1 MMRTYVRGGSLTIL
15 RFTGVER
22 WRDVTGLVDKWFP
35 IRTSRLML
43 REFLA
48 SDEQDL
54 HEYAS
59 DRIVTQYVEWGPNT
73 RDQSRERMSGHL
85 REQQLWPRD
94 DVMLAIELSSE
105 GKVIGTIQLTTSDKR
120 NRTANLGYVV
130 NRRYWNQGYA
140 TEAAIAL
147 LDRAF
152 TAQRLHR
159 VWATCDTRNAGSW
172 RVMEKA
178 AMRREGF
185 FRRDILQRGEWR
197 DSYLYARLEDD

>member
-1 MMRTYVRGGSLTIL
+1 
-15 RFTGVER
+15 
-22 WRDVTGLVDKWFP
+22 VDKWFP

-48 SDEQDL
+48 SDEQDV

-59 DRIVTQYVEWGPNT
+59 DPIVTQYTDWGSNT
-73 RDQSRERMSGHL
+73 PDQTRERMSGHL

-94 DVMLAIELSSE
+94 DVILAIDLSSD
-105 GKVIGTIQLTTSDKR
+105 GKMIGTIQLTILDKH
-120 NRTANLGYVV
+120 NRTANFGYVV

-147 LDRAF
+147 LGRAF
-152 TAQRLHR
+152 NGLQLHR
-159 VWATCDTRNAGSW
+159 AWATCDTRNVGSW

-178 AMRREGF
+178 GMRREGF

-197 DSYLYARLEDD
+197 GSYLYTRLEDD